1 MKIKPKISNPRAS
14 IKRQLLKTISWRV
27 IGTIDTFILSWFI
40 SGDLKVGL
48 SIGLVEI
55 VTKMIFYFLHERAWN
70 KIMLNRIGKVKE
82 SQHRHIA
89 KTVTWR
95 LIGST
100 DTFILGWIFTGN
112 PLTGLKISLTELF
125 TKMILYY
132 FHERVW
138 YKIDYGKIS
147 LIKFENET

>member
-1 MKIKPKISNPRAS
+1 
-14 IKRQLLKTISWRV
+14 
-27 IGTIDTFILSWFI
+27 
-40 SGDLKVGL
+40 
-48 SIGLVEI
+48 
-55 VTKMIFYFLHERAWN
+55 
-70 KIMLNRIGKVKE
+70 MLNRIGKVKE

-147 LIKFENET
+147 LIKFEE